1 MTRAPNTEP
10 SLKTQQIESGTYLI
24 FDTSIWE
31 TVKKDVV
38 LTYADIETA
47 PRLPR
52 PGAQSQPPQ
61 PPQK

>member
-10 SLKTQQIESGTYLI
+10 SLKTQQMEQGTYLI
-24 FDTSIWE
+24 FDTSVWE
-31 TVKKDVV
+31 TVKKDMV
-38 LTYADIETA
+38 LTYADIESA

-52 PGAQSQPPQ
+52 PGGQTPTPP